1 MQRFAALALI
11 VASALPLGC
20 RTTSPEAEG
29 SGLRGDELPPPPD
42 AATVAHFKN
51 YCVSCH
57 RNFREGQGIRWSA
70 LAGNPE
76 VRRRLDWD
84 DPALGEL
91 ERMPEVNTEKYD
103 ELVANPA
110 HRQAMLA
117 ALGSGGGS
125 SEPAPSAGSS
135 EIPGLILKPGF
146 HLMVWATVPGARSM
160 SVSPRGTVYVGTGG
174 LGSNSDSVFAV
185 RDEDGDGKGEAVRV
199 LAAGLKTPNG
209 VAFHDGTL
217 YVAERNDILKLPNI
231 ESRLDNPPAP
241 QPIGV
246 RFETTGEAL
255 AGPSEDLRHLE
266 HFWKFLAAGPDG
278 KLYTQVGA
286 PCNICEPK
294 AEYTKLFRFDVDGAS
309 KTAIAK
315 GIRNSVGFTWH
326 PVTRDLWFTDNGRDR
341 LGDDVPADELNRLP
355 ANASGE
361 PSYGFPFCHQ
371 GNVREPKPALA
382 SLGTCAQSIPPAA
395 LLEPHAAALG
405 LRFYTGHMFPA
416 EYRNQLFIAQRGSW
430 NRSDPQPP
438 RVKLVRLDPAGTT
451 VVSQEDFIG
460 GFQRPNGARIGRPVD
475 VEFLPD
481 GSMLVSDATAGVIY
495 RVTYGGH

>member
-1 MQRFAALALI
+1 MQRLAALALI
-11 VASALPLGC
+11 VASASPLGC

-29 SGLRGDELPPPPD
+29 SGLRGGDELPPPPD
-42 AATVAHFKN
+42 AATAAHFQT

-57 RNFREGQGIRWSA
+57 GNFGEGQGISWSA

-84 DPALGEL
+84 DPILGER
-91 ERMPEVNTEKYD
+91 ERMPELNSEEYD
-103 ELVANPA
+103 ALVANPA

-125 SEPAPSAGSS
+125 SQPPPSPGTS
-135 EIPGLILKPGF
+135 EIPGLILKAGF
-146 HLMVWATVPGARSM
+146 NLKVWATVPGARSL
-160 SVSPRGTVYVGTGG
+160 SVSPRGTVFVGTGG
-174 LGSNSDSVFAV
+174 LGSNNDKVYAV

-199 LAAGLKTPNG
+199 LAASLKSPNG
-209 VAFHDGTL
+209 VAFLDGTL
-217 YVAERNDILKLPNI
+217 YIAEKNDILKLPNI
-231 ESRLDNPPAP
+231 EGRLDNPPAP

-246 RFETTGEAL
+246 RFKTSGEDPRASTN
-255 AGPSEDLRHLE
+255 PRYEE
-266 HFWKFLAAGPDG
+266 HYWKFLAAGPDG
-278 KLYTQVGA
+278 KLYTQPGA

-294 AEYTKLFRFDVDGAS
+294 DDYARLFRFGVDGRG
-309 KTAIAK
+309 KTAIAQ

-326 PVTRDLWFTDNGRDR
+326 PVTRDLWFTDNGRDL

-355 ANASGE
+355 ASATGE
-361 PSYGFPFCHQ
+361 PNYGFPFCHQ
-371 GNVREPKPALA
+371 GNVREPTPALA
-382 SLGTCAQSIPPAA
+382 RLGTCAQSVPPAA

-405 LRFYTGHMFPA
+405 LRFYTGSMFPA

-438 RVKLVRLDPAGTT
+438 RVKLVRLDPTGTT

-460 GFQRPNGARIGRPVD
+460 GFQRPNGSRLGRPVD
-475 VEFLPD
+475 VDFLPD
-481 GSMLVSDATAGVIY
+481 GSMLVSDATTGMIY
-495 RVTYGGH
+495 RITYGGR